1 MGALEKVFI
10 SLLGTAF
17 FSLLFALL
25 AWINV
30 FSNTEGQWKLVLNI
44 VIIGAMLVA
53 AVSSVLIA
61 KITLKQKCDE
71 NP

>member
-1 MGALEKVFI
+1 MGTLEKVFI

-17 FSLLFALL
+17 FGLLFALL

-30 FSNTEGQWKLVLNI
+30 FSNIESQWKLTLNI
-44 VIIGAMLVA
+44 VIIGVMLVSA
-53 AVSSVLIA
+53 IGSVLVA
-61 KITLKQKCDE
+61 KVTLNQKSKD